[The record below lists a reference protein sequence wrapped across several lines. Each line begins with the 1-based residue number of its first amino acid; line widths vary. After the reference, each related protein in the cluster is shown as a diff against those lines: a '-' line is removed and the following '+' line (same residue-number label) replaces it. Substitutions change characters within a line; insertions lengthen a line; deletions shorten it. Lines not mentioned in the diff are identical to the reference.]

1 MNKIAVL
8 DALVEEGLGYLKTA
22 DAVAAGVSRTYLGDY
37 VRANGLERVAFGLY
51 RTQDAWDD
59 GMHVLQSRYPDAV
72 FSHESALFLLGLTD
86 REPGRYSITLRAG
99 SSSSS
104 LSSEGVK
111 VVKVRA
117 DLFDLGLIEMKS
129 PFGHTVRTYNAERT
143 ICDIVRKRRLVEAQD
158 VQGALKA
165 YLRSRD
171 KDIPLLMRYAKAFS
185 VENFLNR
192 YLEVLI

>member
-1 MNKIAVL
+1 MNKTAVL

-86 REPGRYSITLRAG
+86 REPDRYSITLRAG

-129 PFGHTVRTYNAERT
+129 PFGHTVRAYNAERT

-158 VQGALKA
+158 LQGALKA

-171 KDIPLLMRYAKAFS
+171 KDIPLLMRYTKAFS
-185 VENFLNR
+185 VESVLNR